1 MVGPSACLSDVTGTQ
16 RPPQPAS
23 RSSCQCSSPQRR
35 NSSQIARRAGKK
47 EEGRELAL
55 ELRPMGSMEIKE
67 AARAMSAVTQVPSEL
82 LSSLGKK
89 MKTADYVAL

>member
-1 MVGPSACLSDVTGTQ
+1 M
-16 RPPQPAS
+16 
-23 RSSCQCSSPQRR
+23 
-35 NSSQIARRAGKK
+35 
-47 EEGRELAL
+47 
-55 ELRPMGSMEIKE
+55 RPMRSMEIKE

>member
-1 MVGPSACLSDVTGTQ
+1 MA
-16 RPPQPAS
+16 A

-35 NSSQIARRAGKK
+35 NSSQIAQQAGRKG
-47 EEGRELAL
+47 ERRELAL
-55 ELRPMGSMEIKE
+55 ELRPMRAMEIKE

-82 LSSLGKK
+82 LSSLEKK